1 MKGNGNAQRTTTA
14 SKYLRY
20 LLLESSEF
28 QRRVQKWDSL
38 EFSHRPWTEENFQ
51 EKLMQYLAEFP
62 EYHEFDSFAMR
73 QYEPMVE
80 LPQQQTKLPIYFTN
94 VVSDFMSSMEDVIMR
109 LIEYSQKDLLMGV
122 LDKYG
127 HLFYQHQTPLAFVTN
142 TLLYYH
148 SSETLKDPVIKKR
161 ILRLLD
167 FEQYPLVQEAKQ
179 YAMDDDDNGNAFN
192 TEYFERVIYK
202 LADSN

>member
-1 MKGNGNAQRTTTA
+1 MDTFIWKNQWIQFNHVLFALVKGCGSGTRTTTA
-14 SKYLRY
+14 NKYLHY

-38 EFSHRPWTEENFQ
+38 EFSRRPWTEENYQ

-73 QYEPMVE
+73 QYEPMME
-80 LPQQQTKLPIYFTN
+80 LPQQQTKLPIYYTN
-94 VVSDFMSSMEDVIMR
+94 VVSDFSATMEYLIMR
-109 LIEYSQKDLLMGV
+109 LIEYSQKDLLVSV

-148 SSETLKDPVIKKR
+148 SSETLKDPAIKKR
-161 ILRLLD
+161 ILRLLGKAS
-167 FEQYPLVQEAKQ
+167 LVWGMVW
-179 YAMDDDDNGNAFN
+179 Y
-192 TEYFERVIYK
+192 
-202 LADSN
+202 